1 MARTKKKEL
10 QKVKE
15 AEAKC
20 NRSRPSLDCLP
31 NNNNIEQTWNRPFSH
46 DSSSFSQTSTTC
58 GDHGKPN
65 TGFDEAVKTPTE
77 INLASLTLHTSS
89 SDTVP
94 ILVVD
99 RGQSEHMNTD
109 RASPP
114 ILRKSSSMPTSPSE
128 KLSPTKLSKR
138 KSLSPRLS
146 PRKIAQS
153 PQNRK
158 RSPRKKPKSPKNIF
172 EKFESETDSQAESD
186 SGVPSAS
193 CSPKDKSKNK
203 SRNVEMSF
211 DVSALRKL
219 TGTKS
224 KSDSKNGNSQ
234 VATCPKSERPPKST
248 EKQKVSPRQS
258 PKSKETEIPS
268 KKRIRSPKLLT
279 DDMILLPLVDHR
291 KPRTSPKLDKTKTQS
306 SPVMETVE
314 SQVTSAVRSL
324 NFTEDLLPTTKDD
337 QNKNENNNC
346 SSSVSEICVKSDIP
360 KGSCEIE
367 QKESLS
373 TSATN
378 SSMKRLLDSA
388 KRRHKQKNHQLLQ
401 LIQRINK
408 QLQSSSQFTNLDKD
422 SKGNESD
429 SSIELTFKEIEI
441 DESSDETLPAVDS
454 PEADVTAGSCE
465 KKDIKSDCV
474 NLDEPSTSAQRPPV
488 DFLLTKFIGDYVIPK
503 PCDDSLS
510 VIGQSSTVLPSNNQ
524 PETPSIQVDIELNK
538 CIESTFVP
546 VETPCST
553 SVTTTDFSDKLSS
566 SQDAVN
572 NILKSLNVR
581 NTPPLDM
588 DQPILNDEKS
598 IEESCDQPSSSN
610 IDFIK
615 IYKESPKGKR
625 YGTPSNNHENEISPR
640 SKKVQET
647 KDPLPISIL
656 SRHEKKQS
664 PTKTSAFFSIELED
678 FLSDPKNRIIGKCAD
693 PLDSSLNTTVSPV
706 DKTEQKNHY
715 ELYEP
720 DFDEIDGALF
730 LSFATEEALQAHVSV
745 EAKTKWDKD
754 TNTFLG
760 ISRILEVQKN
770 ELNESHDL
778 IETSTPNSAGKLKT
792 LRGQHMRWRKY
803 QRMLH
808 KELEAI
814 FHPEIQE
821 KSLAFPEKTKDI
833 TKIKGWKKK
842 YIDQSSPVY
851 GSKSKKKKN
860 QTATLSDNYFQ
871 DYNNYW
877 SDNEEPIV
885 LNSSGSEVEYD
896 EDDEDLPMVAEYT
909 EALVPPLPEIPLMSR
924 LARKIFIK
932 KMGYSEEDEL
942 ILLKL
947 GGRRI
952 NRIIGKLG
960 KDDSMMAPEDDDPT
974 KEKVKKKRIRRRR
987 QDLSLALSEIM
998 VSDALDAFQLPNND
1012 RQDNCDVELLDDD
1025 EEVVVV
1031 GTSKDRTKSVSIDEQ
1046 EVVQVQVKPVDD
1058 ADIQFL
1064 EDSNS
1069 VSSQQDGDV
1078 NNECDNK
1085 PVCDKP
1091 GCRYSCI
1098 CHLCNLTSLLE
1109 PEINDQPTVCEKEYC
1124 RLGCICDSL
1133 GHNVPDPKNL
1143 PHCGK
1148 AKCMLECVCEKEKL
1162 SSATNEKRLS
1172 VELEEGEIPPLS
1184 ISSPA
1189 PIIPNNKERIKKGR
1203 RSKTPVTLENSNKKP
1218 RKSKNSDK
1226 PVEPEQFTTEVEEIE
1241 NGDGKSKRQKK
1252 RTERFS
1258 NLPKRES
1265 TYRVAK
1271 NLDAVNRKAMM
1282 VYSVSEV
1289 YSEQKTRKRKS
1300 QVSED
1305 GTTDI
1310 SPSGKGNGPEV
1321 VIERDDVDEN
1331 EFAEFTFKPV
1341 KKRSRKDS
1349 LEPRLDDSEI
1359 STLETMQE
1367 SVEEAGCELRKVLT
1381 MDLPLG
1387 SSKLHAQLRP
1397 QQPLSTTSAQDFT
1410 PAANLNLPKTAIKE
1424 ELLNLNLSD
1433 KEKHRLQ
1440 YNIEL
1445 ERQLLKE
1452 QLLQKQPT
1460 GFHKQG
1466 QNFST
1471 EQGVDLS
1478 AKKVSDRK
1486 WHTQMVCLKP
1496 NPRLGTDAENGKE
1509 TEDEIKLL
1517 EFIANCNWDTAK
1529 PQILSKVA
1537 QCLRPRVYPSTRR
1550 MLVGDFLV
1558 EILPKADKPPLI
1570 PPELKTKLPNMMYSI
1585 RIKVTC
1591 REEFYQQVMKTQS
1604 SVTSQ
1609 PVITPIPSP
1618 ATISCSKPIL
1628 SVPVPVLS
1636 KNHSSPFPSAIST
1649 TPCSIATSAGGIS
1662 AFSRLQ
1668 ISQPG
1673 HNMISRSYSHN
1684 EGIRQSNFPKCSSE
1698 VVDLT
1703 LEEGEINHELVI
1715 TKKKKRKNKPDKQDQ
1730 QEVSRKKKKLKK
1742 NKQKPTE
1749 KPEKSSVPLSSAG
1762 GQTPLLGTLKVLQV
1776 AGASAPLLKLVTAP
1790 GITSNPRSTK
1800 DLIAVPIQI
1809 SPQLNPT
1816 ITAALKSGRA
1826 TTPKHLAVPRK
1837 PRPFIEKNPSPPT
1850 SPIDFSL
1857 PKVSA
1862 ENNGYKSKDV
1872 LCQGSDV
1879 PKDVKQVGTMKD
1891 STKNKRSKSKTKT
1904 LSPCPH
1910 RCKEQHNSEDD
1921 YVEIEDLLGDEDS
1934 RWSACSENSSL
1945 HSSGNDTFLDLAED
1959 DEDTARDMSKYAKMK
1974 RERKRRFE
1982 LSALFVKLKSVVFPN
1997 QTGGN
2002 EVVQKF
2008 RVLNQ
2013 AQQLIQSELEVESSL
2028 KQLLKSEEDKNREL
2042 QDTILDIMESMWEEG
2057 ITQDS
2062 ITEAVELTD
2071 QNIPARLVGRV
2082 IDSLQEYSSVRK
2094 LQKSMDK
2101 EYSLKKSNAEKT
2113 NKVKNNKVNKIMNSG
2128 NGEILASLLQPVSP
2142 APQCG
2147 SMILATLAKLSENSE
2162 KQLSDLHEN
2171 PNEHVVDL
2179 VSDES
2184 VVSVISS
2191 RSQSPL
2197 EGVDIH
2203 QVTEHDDDDSFKDVN
2218 ESSKDMEVSPD
2229 KLVDSLLISQSVSP
2243 PANVHHVVGNISKS
2257 PDSNLTCDEQHKKDN
2272 FQTNSSKFVDESSL
2286 AISEFSIDN
2295 DNVQNSDAQQIPS
2308 DTNMQNCQQQQNET
2322 NREDEK
2328 ESASDKDFRVK
2339 HSMDDNE
2346 RLCVQSSVLGDENV
2360 NNQCDLLDLIDKSL
2374 PGNLELYEDISVDSA
2389 DDSDNTISAK
2399 VKSNNV
2405 RKCGSGAAVAGYID
2419 ISSDKCDVGTE
2430 QKTNSSKSICDSVPR
2445 LNSKTELEMN
2455 SDTMFNLNNAKTPLS
2470 TLNINQSDASALIPC
2485 NVEHVSN
2492 SSNTQGVNFVD
2503 CSFDVPVLKIT

>member
-20 NRSRPSLDCLP
+20 NHRPDDRPSLDCLP
-31 NNNNIEQTWNRPFSH
+31 NNNNIEQTWNKPESSDNISFSH
-46 DSSSFSQTSTTC
+46 DLPSCSQTSTNC
-58 GDHGKPN
+58 GDHGKAS
-65 TGFDEAVKTPTE
+65 TGCDEAVKIHPE

-94 ILVVD
+94 IVVLD
-99 RGQSEHMNTD
+99 RGQSEHMNTE
-109 RASPP
+109 RSSPP
-114 ILRKSSSMPTSPSE
+114 ILRKSSSMPTSPSA

-146 PRKIAQS
+146 PRRIAQS

-158 RSPRKKPKSPKNIF
+158 RSPRKNPKSPKNIF

-193 CSPKDKSKNK
+193 CSPKDKSKK
-203 SRNVEMSF
+203 RNRNMEMSF

-224 KSDSKNGNSQ
+224 KSDSKNDVSQ
-234 VATCPKSERPPKST
+234 VATTTGAKSERSPKCA
-248 EKQKVSPRQS
+248 EKQKVSPRAS
-258 PKSKETEIPS
+258 PKAKEAEIPS

-291 KPRTSPKLDKTKTQS
+291 KARTSSKSDKIKTQS
-306 SPVMETVE
+306 SPVIETIE
-314 SQVTSAVRSL
+314 SQITSAVRSL
-324 NFTEDLLPTTKDD
+324 DFTEDSLPTPKDD

-346 SSSVSEICVKSDIP
+346 SMSEICVKSDIP
-360 KGSCEIE
+360 MGSCEIE
-367 QKESLS
+367 EKVSLS
-373 TSATN
+373 ASATN

-388 KRRHKQKNHQLLQ
+388 KRRNKQKNHQLLQ
-401 LIQRINK
+401 LIQRISK

-429 SSIELTFKEIEI
+429 SSIELTLKEIEN
-441 DESSDETLPAVDS
+441 DESSDGTLPAVDS
-454 PEADVTAGSCE
+454 PEADLAAAAAPCE

-474 NLDEPSTSAQRPPV
+474 NVDEPSSSAQRAPINY
-488 DFLLTKFIGDYVIPK
+488 LLTKFIGNYVIPK

-510 VIGQSSTVLPSNNQ
+510 VIGQSSTVLPCNKQ
-524 PETPSIQVDIELNK
+524 PETPSIQVDTEINK
-538 CIESTFVP
+538 GIESTFVP

-553 SVTTTDFSDKLSS
+553 SVTTIDSCDKLGGSS
-566 SQDAVN
+566 RDAVN
-572 NILKSLNVR
+572 NILRSLSIR
-581 NTPPLDM
+581 NTPPLDA
-588 DQPILNDEKS
+588 DEPILIDEKC
-598 IEESCDQPSSSN
+598 IEESSDQPSSSN

-615 IYKESPKGKR
+615 IYKDSPKGKR
-625 YGTPSNNHENEISPR
+625 YGTTSNNHENELSPR
-640 SKKVQET
+640 SKKIQET
-647 KDPLPISIL
+647 KEPLPISIL

-678 FLSDPKNRIIGKCAD
+678 FLSDHKNRVIGKD
-693 PLDSSLNTTVSPV
+693 MESLDISLSTTASPV
-706 DKTEQKNHY
+706 DKTEQKNDY

-760 ISRILEVQKN
+760 ISRILEIQKN
-770 ELNESHDL
+770 ELNESHDS

-814 FHPEIQE
+814 FHPDKEE

-842 YIDQSSPVY
+842 YMDQSNPVY
-851 GSKSKKKKN
+851 GSKGKKKKN

-871 DYNNYW
+871 EYNNYW

-924 LARKIFIK
+924 LARKIFVK

-942 ILLKL
+942 IILKL

-960 KDDSMMAPEDDDPT
+960 KDDSMMAAEDDDAT

-998 VSDALDAFQLPNND
+998 VADALDAFQLPNND
-1012 RQDNCDVELLDDD
+1012 DREDTCDVELLDEDE

-1031 GTSKDRTKSVSIDEQ
+1031 GIGKDRTKSVSIDEQ
-1046 EVVQVQVKPVDD
+1046 EVVEVQVKPVDD
-1058 ADIQFL
+1058 ADIKYL
-1064 EDSNS
+1064 EDGNC
-1069 VSSQQDGDV
+1069 VSSQQDDV
-1078 NNECDNK
+1078 NESDNK

-1133 GHNVPDPKNL
+1133 GHNVPAPKKL

-1148 AKCMLECVCEKEKL
+1148 TKCMLECVCEKEKL
-1162 SSATNEKRLS
+1162 CSATIEKRLS
-1172 VELEEGEIPPLS
+1172 VELEEGEIPPPP
-1184 ISSPA
+1184 ISSQV

-1203 RSKTPVTLENSNKKP
+1203 RSKTPVTLENSSKKR
-1218 RKSKNSDK
+1218 RKSKNNDK

-1300 QVSED
+1300 QVAED

-1341 KKRSRKDS
+1341 KKRSRKES
-1349 LEPRLDDSEI
+1349 LEPRLDDGEI

-1397 QQPLSTTSAQDFT
+1397 QPPLTSTSAQDFT
-1410 PAANLNLPKTAIKE
+1410 SAVNLDGPKTAIKE

-1433 KEKHRLQ
+1433 KEKHRL
-1440 YNIEL
+1440 EL

-1460 GFHKQG
+1460 GFHKAG
-1466 QNFST
+1466 QNFSA
-1471 EQGVDLS
+1471 EQGVDIS
-1478 AKKVSDRK
+1478 ARRVSDRK

-1496 NPRLGTDAENGKE
+1496 NPRLGADAENGKE

-1558 EILPKADKPPLI
+1558 EILPRADRPPLI

-1604 SVTSQ
+1604 AVTSQ
-1609 PVITPIPSP
+1609 PAIAKSCSP

-1636 KNHSSPFPSAIST
+1636 NHHSSPFPTAIST
-1649 TPCSIATSAGGIS
+1649 TPCSISSSAGGIS

-1673 HNMISRSYSHN
+1673 HNMISRSLSH
-1684 EGIRQSNFPKCSSE
+1684 EGIRSSNFSQCSSE

-1703 LEEGEINHELVI
+1703 LDEGEINHELVI
-1715 TKKKKRKNKPDKQDQ
+1715 TKKKKRKNKPDKLNQH
-1730 QEVSRKKKKLKK
+1730 EVSRKKKKLKK
-1742 NKQKPTE
+1742 NKQKSTE
-1749 KPEKSSVPLSSAG
+1749 RPEKSSLPLSTTG
-1762 GQTPLLGTLKVLQV
+1762 GQAPLLGTLKVLQV

-1790 GITSNPRSTK
+1790 GITSNPGSTK

-1816 ITAALKSGRA
+1816 ITAALKTGRA
-1826 TTPKHLAVPRK
+1826 TTPKNLAVPRK
-1837 PRPFIEKNPSPPT
+1837 PRQFIGKNPSPPT
-1850 SPIDFSL
+1850 SPIDFSV
-1857 PKVSA
+1857 PKLSA
-1862 ENNGYKSKDV
+1862 ENNGYKSHNDSKDA

-1879 PKDVKQVGTMKD
+1879 TKDGKQVGTKKD
-1891 STKNKRSKSKTKT
+1891 SAKNKRSKPKTKL

-1910 RCKEQHNSEDD
+1910 GCKEQHNSEDE
-1921 YVEIEDLLGDEDS
+1921 YVEIEELLDEDS

-1974 RERKRRFE
+1974 RERRRRLE

-1997 QTGGN
+1997 QTCGN

-2013 AQQLIQSELEVESSL
+2013 AQQLIHSELEVESSL
-2028 KQLLKSEEDKNREL
+2028 KQSLKLEEEKNRKL
-2042 QDTILDIMESMWEEG
+2042 QETILDIMESMWEEG

-2094 LQKSMDK
+2094 LQKTMDK

-2113 NKVKNNKVNKIMNSG
+2113 KKAKNSKVNKDIKSG
-2128 NGEILASLLQPVSP
+2128 NGEILASLLQPVNP

-2162 KQLSDLHEN
+2162 KQTSDVPEN
-2171 PNEHVVDL
+2171 ENEQVVDL

-2197 EGVDIH
+2197 EGVDVH
-2203 QVTEHDDDDSFKDVN
+2203 QVTEHEDEDRVVN
-2218 ESSKDMEVSPD
+2218 
-2229 KLVDSLLISQSVSP
+2229 SLNISQSISP
-2243 PANVHHVVGNISKS
+2243 LVGNISKS
-2257 PDSNLTCDEQHKKDN
+2257 PDSNVKCDGQDKEDN
-2272 FQTNSSKFVDESSL
+2272 LQTNGSKFVDESSL
-2286 AISEFSIDN
+2286 ALSEFATDN
-2295 DNVQNSDAQQIPS
+2295 DIQNSCSQQIQSDTNVQNCHPQQNKEKRDEETEIES
-2308 DTNMQNCQQQQNET
+2308 DTDLKQKQSL
-2322 NREDEK
+2322 DD
-2328 ESASDKDFRVK
+2328 DKT
-2339 HSMDDNE
+2339 
-2346 RLCVQSSVLGDENV
+2346 LCVQSSVLDDENV
-2360 NNQCDLLDLIDKSL
+2360 NNPCDLLDLIDKSL

-2399 VKSNNV
+2399 VKTNSV
-2405 RKCGSGAAVAGYID
+2405 RKCGLVAAVAGYTD
-2419 ISSDKCDVGTE
+2419 ISNDKCDVTTE
-2430 QKTNSSKSICDSVPR
+2430 TNSSKSICDSVPC
-2445 LNSKTELEMN
+2445 LNKTEVN
-2455 SDTMFNLNNAKTPLS
+2455 SDTMFNLNNAKTPLT

-2492 SSNTQGVNFVD
+2492 SSNTQGANFVD